1 MNPILECKG
10 LTKRYGGKTALDQIT
25 FSLMPGKIIGLLG
38 PNGSGKTTL
47 IKLLNGLLVPTEG
60 QIFIDGL
67 RPGTET
73 KKFVSYLP
81 ERTYLNSWMKVCDI
95 IDFFQDFYED
105 FDKARAY
112 DMLKRLNINPSD
124 RLRTMSKGTKEKV
137 QLILVMSRR
146 ARLYCLDEPI
156 AGVDPAAR
164 DYILSTIIQ
173 NYDEMEYLWRRL
185 VVTPCVC
192 CVFVTPGGKG
202 LKALVLHDNT
212 DPAKHGDLYDQLLR
226 KFNVTSKDEGCKDL
240 ARRNYLSYDPDI
252 WTNPNPVPFHYVPTV
267 KAALTRQTNI
277 STGKNLSGRS
287 IIHIM
292 NSTWKKSHPE
302 YWQEGHRAMSIFSLA
317 CRLCRWGVEED
328 LAMDYFINGWESDTM
343 TENEI
348 VGHVRNAY
356 KTEKRNFGTDDF
368 TFIPRRKSCNRW
380 NVQQAGG
387 IV

>member
-10 LTKRYGGKTALDQIT
+10 LTKRYGNKTALDQIS

-60 QIFIDGL
+60 HIFIDGL
-67 RPGTET
+67 APGVET

-164 DYILSTIIQ
+164 DYILSTII
-173 NYDEMEYLWRRL
+173 
-185 VVTPCVC
+185 
-192 CVFVTPGGKG
+192 
-202 LKALVLHDNT
+202 
-212 DPAKHGDLYDQLLR
+212 
-226 KFNVTSKDEGCKDL
+226 
-240 ARRNYLSYDPDI
+240 
-252 WTNPNPVPFHYVPTV
+252 
-267 KAALTRQTNI
+267 
-277 STGKNLSGRS
+277 
-287 IIHIM
+287 
-292 NSTWKKSHPE
+292 
-302 YWQEGHRAMSIFSLA
+302 
-317 CRLCRWGVEED
+317 
-328 LAMDYFINGWESDTM
+328 
-343 TENEI
+343 
-348 VGHVRNAY
+348 
-356 KTEKRNFGTDDF
+356 
-368 TFIPRRKSCNRW
+368 
-380 NVQQAGG
+380 
-387 IV
+387 